1 MNINKNYKKRERH
14 KLKIFILLFFFQINN
29 LVALETQIISRIEK
43 IIITNIDIKNEYR
56 YLIAINKNI
65 EDLKKEQIL
74 QIAKDSLVN
83 DSVKEIEILKNFSDL
98 EISQE
103 YLDRTIKMTFD
114 RLGFDNLQDF
124 KNCLEEYKTNYEYI
138 KKKIQIEALWS
149 QIIFQRFSE
158 KIMINQDQIKKNI
171 ESEIKK
177 NEYFKSYLISEL
189 IFEAQNNNEIEKK
202 YTEIKKSININGFEK
217 AVLLFSVSD
226 SKKKNGA
233 IGWLKETEMS
243 DVIKSEITTINV
255 NQFTKPITIPGAF
268 LILYINEIKNEKS
281 NINLEQELQK
291 AINRE
296 KNKKLSQYSQI
307 FFNKVKKNTFIYE

>member
-1 MNINKNYKKRERH
+1 MYR
-14 KLKIFILLFFFQINN
+14 LKIFILLFFFQISD

-56 YLIAINKNI
+56 YLIATNKNI

-103 YLDRTIKMTFD
+103 YLDRTIKMTFN

-124 KNCLEEYKTNYEYI
+124 RNYLEEYKTNYEYI
-138 KKKIQIEALWS
+138 KKKIQIEALWN
-149 QIIFQRFSE
+149 QIIFQKFSE
-158 KIMINQDQIKKNI
+158 EIMINQDQIKKNI

-189 IFEAQNNNEIEKK
+189 IFEAQDNNEIEKK
-202 YTEIKKSININGFEK
+202 YKEIKKSININGFEK
-217 AVLLFSVSD
+217 TVLLFSVGD

-268 LILYINEIKNEKS
+268 LILYINEIKDEKS

>member
-1 MNINKNYKKRERH
+1 MYR
-14 KLKIFILLFFFQINN
+14 LKIFILLFFFQISD

-56 YLIAINKNI
+56 YLIATNKNI

-98 EISQE
+98 DISQE
-103 YLDRTIKMTFD
+103 YLDRTIKMTFN

-124 KNCLEEYKTNYEYI
+124 RNYLEEYKTNYDYI
-138 KKKIQIEALWS
+138 KKKIQIEALWN
-149 QIIFQRFSE
+149 QIIFQKFSE
-158 KIMINQDQIKKNI
+158 EIMINQDQIKKNI

-202 YTEIKKSININGFEK
+202 YKEIKKSININGFEK
-217 AVLLFSVSD
+217 TVLLFSVGD
-226 SKKKNGA
+226 SKKKNGT

-268 LILYINEIKNEKS
+268 LILYINEIKDEKL

>member
-1 MNINKNYKKRERH
+1 MYR
-14 KLKIFILLFFFQINN
+14 LKIFILLFFFQISD

-56 YLIAINKNI
+56 YLIATNKNI

-98 EISQE
+98 DISQE
-103 YLDRTIKMTFD
+103 YLDRTIKMTFN

-124 KNCLEEYKTNYEYI
+124 KNYLEEYKTNYEYI
-138 KKKIQIEALWS
+138 KKKIQIEALWN
-149 QIIFQRFSE
+149 QIIFQKFSE
-158 KIMINQDQIKKNI
+158 EIMINQDQIKKNI

-189 IFEAQNNNEIEKK
+189 IFKAQNNNEIEKK
-202 YTEIKKSININGFEK
+202 YKEIKKSININGFEK
-217 AVLLFSVSD
+217 TVLLFSVGD

-268 LILYINEIKNEKS
+268 LILYINEIKDEKS

>member
-1 MNINKNYKKRERH
+1 MYR
-14 KLKIFILLFFFQINN
+14 LKIFILLFFFQISD

-56 YLIAINKNI
+56 YLIATNKNI

-103 YLDRTIKMTFD
+103 YLDRTIKMTFN

-124 KNCLEEYKTNYEYI
+124 KNYLEEYKTNYEYI
-138 KKKIQIEALWS
+138 KKKIQIEALWN
-149 QIIFQRFSE
+149 QIIFQKFSE
-158 KIMINQDQIKKNI
+158 EIMINQDQIKKNI

-189 IFEAQNNNEIEKK
+189 IFEAQDNNEIEKK
-202 YTEIKKSININGFEK
+202 YKEIKKSININGFEK
-217 AVLLFSVSD
+217 TVLLFSVGD

-268 LILYINEIKNEKS
+268 LILYINEIKDEKS

>member
-124 KNCLEEYKTNYEYI
+124 KNYLEEYKTNYEYI

>member
-1 MNINKNYKKRERH
+1 MHR
-14 KLKIFILLFFFQINN
+14 LKIFILLFFFQISD

-56 YLIAINKNI
+56 YLIATNKNI

-103 YLDRTIKMTFD
+103 YLDRTIKMTFN

-124 KNCLEEYKTNYEYI
+124 RNYLEEYKTNYEYI
-138 KKKIQIEALWS
+138 KKKIQIEALWN
-149 QIIFQRFSE
+149 QIIFQKFSE
-158 KIMINQDQIKKNI
+158 EIMINQDQIKKNI

-189 IFEAQNNNEIEKK
+189 IFEAQDNNEIEKK
-202 YTEIKKSININGFEK
+202 YKEIKKSININGFEK
-217 AVLLFSVSD
+217 TVLLFSVGD

-268 LILYINEIKNEKS
+268 LILYINEIKDEKS

>member
-14 KLKIFILLFFFQINN
+14 KLKIFILLFFFQVSN
-29 LVALETQIISRIEK
+29 LLALETQIISRIEK

-124 KNCLEEYKTNYEYI
+124 KNYLEEYKTNYEYI

-217 AVLLFSVSD
+217 TVLLFSVSD

>member
-1 MNINKNYKKRERH
+1 MYR
-14 KLKIFILLFFFQINN
+14 LKIFILLFFFQISD

-56 YLIAINKNI
+56 YLIATNKNI

-98 EISQE
+98 DISQE
-103 YLDRTIKMTFD
+103 YLDRTIKMTFN

-124 KNCLEEYKTNYEYI
+124 KNYLEEYKTNYEYI
-138 KKKIQIEALWS
+138 KKKIQIEALWN
-149 QIIFQRFSE
+149 QIIFQKFSE
-158 KIMINQDQIKKNI
+158 EIMINQDQIKKNI

-189 IFEAQNNNEIEKK
+189 IFEAQDNNEIEKK
-202 YTEIKKSININGFEK
+202 YKEIKKSININGFEK
-217 AVLLFSVSD
+217 TVLLFSVGD
-226 SKKKNGA
+226 SKKKNGT

-268 LILYINEIKNEKS
+268 LILYINEIKDEKL

>member
-1 MNINKNYKKRERH
+1 MYR
-14 KLKIFILLFFFQINN
+14 LKIFILLFFFQISD

-56 YLIAINKNI
+56 YLIATNKNI

-98 EISQE
+98 DISQE
-103 YLDRTIKMTFD
+103 YLDRTIKMTFN

-124 KNCLEEYKTNYEYI
+124 KNYLEEYKTNYEYI
-138 KKKIQIEALWS
+138 KKKIQIEALWN
-149 QIIFQRFSE
+149 QIIFQKFSE
-158 KIMINQDQIKKNI
+158 EIMINQDQIKKNI

-189 IFEAQNNNEIEKK
+189 IFKAQNNNEIEKK
-202 YTEIKKSININGFEK
+202 YKEIKKSININGFEK
-217 AVLLFSVSD
+217 TVLLFSVGD
-226 SKKKNGA
+226 SKKKNGT

-268 LILYINEIKNEKS
+268 LILYINEIKDEKS

>member
-1 MNINKNYKKRERH
+1 MYR
-14 KLKIFILLFFFQINN
+14 LKIFILLFFFQISD

-56 YLIAINKNI
+56 YLIATNKNI

-103 YLDRTIKMTFD
+103 YLDRTIKMTFN

-124 KNCLEEYKTNYEYI
+124 RNYLEEYKTNYEYI
-138 KKKIQIEALWS
+138 KKKIQIEALWN
-149 QIIFQRFSE
+149 QIIFQKFSE
-158 KIMINQDQIKKNI
+158 EIMINQDQIKKNI

-202 YTEIKKSININGFEK
+202 YKEIKKSININGFEK
-217 AVLLFSVSD
+217 TVLLFSVGD
-226 SKKKNGA
+226 SKKKNGT

-268 LILYINEIKNEKS
+268 LILYINEIKDEKL

>member
-1 MNINKNYKKRERH
+1 MYR
-14 KLKIFILLFFFQINN
+14 LKIFILLFFFQISD

-56 YLIAINKNI
+56 YLIATNKNI

-98 EISQE
+98 DISQE
-103 YLDRTIKMTFD
+103 YLDRTIKMTFN

-124 KNCLEEYKTNYEYI
+124 KNYLEEYKTNYEYI
-138 KKKIQIEALWS
+138 KKKIQIEALWN
-149 QIIFQRFSE
+149 QIIFQKFSE
-158 KIMINQDQIKKNI
+158 EIMINQDQIKKNI

-189 IFEAQNNNEIEKK
+189 IFKAQNNNEIEKK
-202 YTEIKKSININGFEK
+202 YKEIKKSININGFEK
-217 AVLLFSVSD
+217 TVLLFSVGD
-226 SKKKNGA
+226 SKKKNGT

-268 LILYINEIKNEKS
+268 LILYINEIKDEKL

>member
-14 KLKIFILLFFFQINN
+14 KLKIFILLFFFQVSN
-29 LVALETQIISRIEK
+29 LLALETQIISRIEK

-124 KNCLEEYKTNYEYI
+124 KNYLEEYKTNYEYI

>member
-1 MNINKNYKKRERH
+1 MYR
-14 KLKIFILLFFFQINN
+14 LKIFILLFFFQISD

-56 YLIAINKNI
+56 YLIATNKNI

-103 YLDRTIKMTFD
+103 YLDRTIKMTFN

-124 KNCLEEYKTNYEYI
+124 RNYLEEYKTNYEYI
-138 KKKIQIEALWS
+138 KKKIQIEALWN
-149 QIIFQRFSE
+149 QIIFQKFSE
-158 KIMINQDQIKKNI
+158 EIMINQDQIKKNI

-189 IFEAQNNNEIEKK
+189 IFEAQDNNEIEKK
-202 YTEIKKSININGFEK
+202 YKEIKKSININGFEK
-217 AVLLFSVSD
+217 TVLLFSVGD

-268 LILYINEIKNEKS
+268 LILYINEIKDEKS

-307 FFNKVKKNTFIYE
+307 FFNEVKKNTFIYE

>member
-1 MNINKNYKKRERH
+1 MYR
-14 KLKIFILLFFFQINN
+14 LKIFILLFFFQISD

-56 YLIAINKNI
+56 YLIATNKNI

-103 YLDRTIKMTFD
+103 YLDRTIKMTFN

-124 KNCLEEYKTNYEYI
+124 KNYLEEYKTNYEYI
-138 KKKIQIEALWS
+138 KKKIQIEALWN
-149 QIIFQRFSE
+149 QIIFQKFSE
-158 KIMINQDQIKKNI
+158 EIMINQDQIKKNI

-189 IFEAQNNNEIEKK
+189 IFEAQDNNEIEKK
-202 YTEIKKSININGFEK
+202 YKEIKKSININGFEK
-217 AVLLFSVSD
+217 TVLLFSVGD
-226 SKKKNGA
+226 SKKKNGT

-268 LILYINEIKNEKS
+268 LILYINEIKDEKL

>member
-1 MNINKNYKKRERH
+1 MYR
-14 KLKIFILLFFFQINN
+14 LKIFILLFFFQISD

-56 YLIAINKNI
+56 YLIATNKNI

-103 YLDRTIKMTFD
+103 YLDRTIKMTFN

-124 KNCLEEYKTNYEYI
+124 RNYLEEYKTNYEYI
-138 KKKIQIEALWS
+138 KKKIQIEALWN
-149 QIIFQRFSE
+149 QIIFQKFSE
-158 KIMINQDQIKKNI
+158 EIMINQDQIKKNI

-189 IFEAQNNNEIEKK
+189 IFEAQDNNEIEKK
-202 YTEIKKSININGFEK
+202 YKEIKKSININGFEK
-217 AVLLFSVSD
+217 TVLLFSVGD
-226 SKKKNGA
+226 SKKKK
-233 IGWLKETEMS
+233 WSYRM
-243 DVIKSEITTINV
+243 
-255 NQFTKPITIPGAF
+255 
-268 LILYINEIKNEKS
+268 
-281 NINLEQELQK
+281 
-291 AINRE
+291 
-296 KNKKLSQYSQI
+296 
-307 FFNKVKKNTFIYE
+307 VKRDRDE

>member
-1 MNINKNYKKRERH
+1 MYR
-14 KLKIFILLFFFQINN
+14 LKIFILLFFFQISD

-56 YLIAINKNI
+56 YLIATNKNI

-103 YLDRTIKMTFD
+103 YLDRTIKMTFN

-124 KNCLEEYKTNYEYI
+124 RNYLEEYKTNYEYI
-138 KKKIQIEALWS
+138 KKKIQIEALWN
-149 QIIFQRFSE
+149 QIIFQKFSE
-158 KIMINQDQIKKNI
+158 EIMINQDQIKKNI

-189 IFEAQNNNEIEKK
+189 IFEAQDNNEIEKK
-202 YTEIKKSININGFEK
+202 YKEIKKSINVNGFEK
-217 AVLLFSVSD
+217 TVLLFSVGD

-268 LILYINEIKNEKS
+268 LILYINEIKDEKS

>member
-1 MNINKNYKKRERH
+1 MYR
-14 KLKIFILLFFFQINN
+14 LKIFILLFFFQISD

-56 YLIAINKNI
+56 YLIATNKNI

-103 YLDRTIKMTFD
+103 YLDRTIKMTFN

-124 KNCLEEYKTNYEYI
+124 RNYLEEYKTNYEYI
-138 KKKIQIEALWS
+138 KKKIQIEALWN
-149 QIIFQRFSE
+149 QIIFQKFSE
-158 KIMINQDQIKKNI
+158 EIMINQDQIKKNI

-202 YTEIKKSININGFEK
+202 YKEIKKSININGFEK
-217 AVLLFSVSD
+217 TVLLFSVGD

-268 LILYINEIKNEKS
+268 LILYINEIKDEKL